1 MFLPNV
7 TWPTAFARLVAFI
20 ATSTGTDFLIMAVFG
35 YDRDDDR
42 KVPPPGSHNRAPPLC
57 QHRSRP
63 HSRQKLLMQSST
75 TSGVSSIFLKCPS
88 CPGCP
93 PGFNPLFA
101 RRVFV
106 RRITSSFIRSLDGGT
121 LLLQEFLSG
130 SSCTWRCVCA
140 SRGSPSEACPRCAS
154 DRRFQ
159 YAARQMV
166 SRIDCTSFVR
176 LSKHW
181 QICP

>member
-1 MFLPNV
+1 M
-7 TWPTAFARLVAFI
+7 RCD
-20 ATSTGTDFLIMAVFG
+20 G
-35 YDRDDDR
+35 
-42 KVPPPGSHNRAPPLC
+42 
-57 QHRSRP
+57 RSRP

-88 CPGCP
+88 CPGCQ
-93 PGFNPLFA
+93 PGSNPLFA

-130 SSCTWRCVCA
+130 SSYLERRLRKSRFSFRSLSTLRCRQTISVCCA
-140 SRGSPSEACPRCAS
+140 S
-154 DRRFQ
+154 
-159 YAARQMV
+159 MV

-176 LSKHW
+176 LSSIADMSVTCSFIGIKVRKISDMSKCFG
-181 QICP
+181 Q